1 MSHRT
6 EISRCLFLTWTGGA
20 IFCPSQLFAKN
31 ENMVP
36 SNLDHI
42 LLGTYEL
49 QRGIDFVKKRTG
61 VRAQFGG
68 VHPGRGT
75 QNALLSLGGRR
86 YLEIIAPD
94 PAQPHVKNRVAKGLR
109 SLQGNALLG
118 WAAHVDDLSVL
129 ADRLRAVGV
138 IYSGPTPGSRKRPDG
153 GVLEWKTL
161 ELADTASDILP
172 FFIEWA
178 PGTIHPS
185 VDAPKGC
192 SLARFSA
199 ETPDSKQ
206 TITALKALG
215 LDLSVSRGS
224 PAETIFRC
232 VVEGPKGKLEVNS
245 TPLLHLLGV
254 L

>member
-1 MSHRT
+1 MPHQIER
-6 EISRCLFLTWTGGA
+6 RQFLQVSAGTLAASLLLRG
-20 IFCPSQLFAKN
+20 
-31 ENMVP
+31 EVP
-36 SNLDHI
+36 VAFPEKLDHI
-42 LLGTYEL
+42 LFGTHEL
-49 QRGIDFVKKRTG
+49 QHGVDFVEKRTG

-75 QNALLSLGGRR
+75 QNALLSLGERR

-94 PAQPHVKNRVAKGLR
+94 PAQPHVKNRIANGLR

-118 WAAHVDDLSVL
+118 WAAHVDDLSAL
-129 ADRLRAVGV
+129 ADKLRAAGV
-138 IYSGPTPGSRKRPDG
+138 LYSGPTPGSRKRPDG
-153 GVLEWKTL
+153 SVLEWKTL
-161 ELADTASDILP
+161 ELADTAFDILP

-192 SLARFSA
+192 SLTRFSA
-199 ETPDSKQ
+199 ETPDSQ
-206 TITALKALG
+206 RTIAILKALD

-224 PAETIFRC
+224 PFQATFRC
-232 VVEGPKGKLEVNS
+232 VVEGPGGKLDMDS
-245 TPLLHLLGV
+245 SPLLHLLSV